1 MADEVELAA
10 DQHVR
15 YIVTVEKVKS
25 ETTLP
30 FPPRVPLTPLQL
42 PTPPLVPAQKKD
54 SFESLVMEHIRL
66 NGAYWGLTTLD
77 LLHKLHAVDAAEV
90 VDWIMSCYHPESG
103 TSPLPNP
110 QICLSLGDWIAK

>member
-1 MADEVELAA
+1 MANAAELAA

-15 YIVTVEKVKS
+15 YIVTVEKVTNTATRPS
-25 ETTLP
+25 RP
-30 FPPRVPLTPLQL
+30 ASPRL
-42 PTPPLVPAQKKD
+42 PPLFQRPLLSAQKKD

-77 LLHKLHAVDAAEV
+77 LLHKLHVVEAAEV

-103 TSPLPNP
+103 TSSPRQSSRCCFVLP
-110 QICLSLGDWIAK
+110 GD